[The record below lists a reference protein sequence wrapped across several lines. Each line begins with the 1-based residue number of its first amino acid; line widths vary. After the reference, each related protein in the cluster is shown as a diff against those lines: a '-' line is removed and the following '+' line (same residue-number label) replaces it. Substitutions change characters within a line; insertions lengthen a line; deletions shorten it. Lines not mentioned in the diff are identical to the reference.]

1 MHDAECDRLNL
12 MCQTYNVS
20 ININF
25 LLYSIRLNQIGLFV
39 KLLAIILDSITSGLS
54 AAFSALTPL
63 AGHQEEHPA
72 CRNWV
77 MRCWCGYLSGA
88 RYRLLACGSATA
100 PENPWSFASFKPQTG
115 FTFLLLAYSVVL
127 EKRLLNGCFWTFA
140 SEHLQFLQSRCL
152 VALQLKSTLLS
163 GHRVLLPLGTSNL
176 HNVFSMMNPQTVLR
190 SIRAHND
197 KVGTSLHRIPY
208 DIWCSW

>member
-100 PENPWSFASFKPQTG
+100 PENPWSFASFKPKTG

-127 EKRLLNGCFWTFA
+127 EKRLLNGCCSSNFLLLNICNFCKGDVSWRYSWNPPYSRDIVYFYLLAHQICITYSASWILRLCFDQ
-140 SEHLQFLQSRCL
+140 SEHIMT
-152 VALQLKSTLLS
+152 K
-163 GHRVLLPLGTSNL
+163 
-176 HNVFSMMNPQTVLR
+176 
-190 SIRAHND
+190 
-197 KVGTSLHRIPY
+197 
-208 DIWCSW
+208 